1 MVKIFSKTKNTVLW
15 KMMNEYILD
24 GPVSTNLSLELLHN
38 VPEKVLV
45 KVLSTQECISICRF
59 HFENPLLD
67 LQD

>member
-1 MVKIFSKTKNTVLW
+1 
-15 KMMNEYILD
+15 MMNEYILD